1 MPNNKNIF
9 TKKNHVLVIAEIG
22 INHNGNLKIAKQLIN
37 HAKQAGAD
45 AVKFQTYDV
54 DNLVD
59 QNTKSANYQK
69 KTGVKNQYK
78 LLKKYQLDKKKF
90 KIIKNYCLKKKIT
103 FMSTPFDNPS
113 AEFLNKLGINIFKV
127 SSGDLENFHLLKK
140 IKA

>member
-69 KTGVKNQYK
+69 KTG
-78 LLKKYQLDKKKF
+78 
-90 KIIKNYCLKKKIT
+90 IKN
-103 FMSTPFDNPS
+103 
-113 AEFLNKLGINIFKV
+113 
-127 SSGDLENFHLLKK
+127 H
-140 IKA
+140 